1 VKGVNKDWPISC
13 SKRRFLDIK
22 QVIRNLRSIKGLVKS
37 FSLIP
42 CGLNL
47 DKYTLNDEIPA
58 VTVKD
63 NNRVTSG
70 RFEKRLVAEHSKN
83 V

>member
-1 VKGVNKDWPISC
+1 VKGVNKDWPISR

-22 QVIRNLRSIKGLVKS
+22 QVIRNLRLRCIEGLVKS

-47 DKYTLNDEIPA
+47 EKYTLN
-58 VTVKD
+58 
-63 NNRVTSG
+63 G
-70 RFEKRLVAEHSKN
+70 KN
-83 V
+83 TRGNGKG